1 MKIKNSLFRPI
12 LEFRAK
18 RHGHL
23 VENKNINSN
32 TVLIVAILFLGDLFM
47 LAPFIAALKKF
58 KPDVEVI
65 LVCRDDLKELASLLK
80 VKHIVPSTNPTR
92 SAIKRIRELSDGG
105 LVAAYCIFSGRWLPA
120 MIDIEVKKVVS
131 FRDPSGRWDHLITE
145 KLDLPKDAMPAI
157 KIPLLMLDNNHP
169 DEDLIMLDSWKPVGE
184 KAIIHVGARSILR
197 RMPIWLITYIVN
209 ILNNK
214 AINIIITAG
223 PNEFNDLNKL
233 RKLIPANVFN
243 RIDFELGSKKMHEL
257 VPTIISSNIVIGID
271 TGFLHLTK
279 ALGTPTLV
287 LLGPSQEEIYG
298 GDDCYSRSIH
308 LGIPNLTCRDK
319 KTFHGLKEDWINKCN
334 RDDCHVEGMPC
345 IGNLDVELI
354 RDSID
359 KLLDLSLK
367 TKSSISIKHS
377 SH

>member
-23 VENKNINSN
+23 VENNNINSN

-279 ALGTPTLV
+279 ALGIPTLV
-287 LLGPSQEEIYG
+287 LLGPSQEEVYG
-298 GDDCYSRSIH
+298 GDNCYSRSIH
-308 LGIPNLTCRDK
+308 LEISNLTY
-319 KTFHGLKEDWINKCN
+319 
-334 RDDCHVEGMPC
+334 
-345 IGNLDVELI
+345 
-354 RDSID
+354 
-359 KLLDLSLK
+359 
-367 TKSSISIKHS
+367 
-377 SH
+377 

>member
-23 VENKNINSN
+23 VENNNINSN

-308 LGIPNLTCRDK
+308 LEIPNLTCRDK

-354 RDSID
+354 GDSID

>member
-23 VENKNINSN
+23 VENNNINSN

-145 KLDLPKDAMPAI
+145 KLDLPKGAMPAI

-271 TGFLHLTK
+271 TGFLHLAK

-308 LGIPNLTCRDK
+308 LGIPSLPCRDK
-319 KTFHGLKEDWINKCN
+319 KTFHGLKEDWINKCDRN
-334 RDDCHVEGMPC
+334 DCIVEGMPC
-345 IGNLDVELI
+345 IGNLDMELI

-359 KLLDLSLK
+359 KLLGLSLK

-377 SH
+377 AH

>member
-1 MKIKNSLFRPI
+1 MKIKNSLFRSI
-12 LEFRAK
+12 LELRAK
-18 RHGHL
+18 RHSHL

-32 TVLIVAILFLGDLFM
+32 TVLIVATLFLGDLFM
-47 LAPFIAALKKF
+47 LAPFIAALKKS
-58 KPDVEVI
+58 KPGVEVI

-80 VKHIVPSTNPTR
+80 VEHIVPSTNPTR

-243 RIDFELGSKKMHEL
+243 RIDFDLGSKKVHEL

-271 TGFLHLTK
+271 TGFLHLAK

-287 LLGPSQEEIYG
+287 LLGPSQEVIFG

-319 KTFHGLKEDWINKCN
+319 KTYHGLEEDWINNCTK
-334 RDDCHVEGMPC
+334 DDCPVEGMPC
-345 IGNLDVELI
+345 IGNLDMELI

-359 KLLDLSLK
+359 KLLGLSLK

>member
-23 VENKNINSN
+23 VENNNINSN

-145 KLDLPKDAMPAI
+145 KLDLPKGAMPAI

-279 ALGTPTLV
+279 ALGIPTLV

-298 GDDCYSRSIH
+298 GDNCYSRSIH
-308 LGIPNLTCRDK
+308 LEISNLTCRDK
-319 KTFHGLKEDWINKCN
+319 KTFHGLKEDWINNCN

-354 RDSID
+354 GDSID

>member
-1 MKIKNSLFRPI
+1 MRINNSLFRPI

-47 LAPFIAALKKF
+47 LAPFIAALKKS
-58 KPDVEVI
+58 KPGVEVI

-145 KLDLPKDAMPAI
+145 KLDLPKNVMPAI
-157 KIPLLMLDNNHP
+157 NIPLLMLDNNHP

-197 RMPIWLITYIVN
+197 RMPIWLTAYIVN

-223 PNEFNDLNKL
+223 PNEFNDLEKL

-287 LLGPSQEEIYG
+287 LLGPSQKETYG

-354 RDSID
+354 GDSID

>member
-1 MKIKNSLFRPI
+1 MKIKDSLFRNI
-12 LEFRAK
+12 LELRAK
-18 RHGHL
+18 RHSYV
-23 VENKNINSN
+23 VENENINSN

-47 LAPFIAALKKF
+47 IAPFILALKKS
-58 KPDVEVI
+58 KPGVEII
-65 LVCRDDLKELASLLK
+65 LVCRDELKELASLLK

-92 SAIKRIRELSDGG
+92 SAIKRICELSDGG

-120 MIDIEVKKVVS
+120 MIDIPVKKVVS

-145 KLDLPKDAMPAI
+145 KLEFPKDAMPAI
-157 KIPLLMLDNNHP
+157 KIPLLMLGNNHP

-197 RMPIWLITYIVN
+197 RMPIWLTAYIVN
-209 ILNNK
+209 ILNNN
-214 AINIIITAG
+214 AINIIISYG

-243 RIDFELGSKKMHEL
+243 RIDFDLGSKKVHEL

-287 LLGPSQEEIYG
+287 LLGPSPEEIYG

-308 LGIPNLTCRDK
+308 LGIPSLPCRDK
-319 KTFHGLKEDWINKCN
+319 KTFHGLKEDWINKCDRN
-334 RDDCHVEGMPC
+334 DCIVEGMPC
-345 IGNLDVELI
+345 IGNLDMELI

-359 KLLDLSLK
+359 KLLGLSLK

-377 SH
+377 AH

>member
-1 MKIKNSLFRPI
+1 MKIKDSLFRPI
-12 LEFRAK
+12 LELRAK
-18 RHGHL
+18 RHSYV

-32 TVLIVAILFLGDLFM
+32 TVLIVATLFLGDLFM
-47 LAPFIAALKKF
+47 LAPFILALKKS
-58 KPDVEVI
+58 KPNVEVI

-80 VKHIVPSTNPTR
+80 VKHIVPSTKPTR
-92 SAIKRIRELSDGG
+92 SAIKRICELSDGG

-120 MIDIEVKKVVS
+120 MIDIAVKKVVS

-145 KLDLPKDAMPAI
+145 KLEFPKDAMPAI
-157 KIPLLMLDNNHP
+157 KIPLLMLGNNHP

-197 RMPIWLITYIVN
+197 RMPIWLTAYIVN

-214 AINIIITAG
+214 AINIIISYG

-233 RKLIPANVFN
+233 RKLIPANIFN
-243 RIDFELGSKKMHEL
+243 RIDFDLGSKKVHEL

-271 TGFLHLTK
+271 TGFLHLAK

-287 LLGPSQEEIYG
+287 LLGQSQEEIYG

-308 LGIPNLTCRDK
+308 LGIPSLPCRDK
-319 KTFHGLKEDWINKCN
+319 KTFHGLKEDWINKCDRN
-334 RDDCHVEGMPC
+334 DCIVEGMPC
-345 IGNLDVELI
+345 IGNLDMELI

-359 KLLDLSLK
+359 KLLGLSLK

-377 SH
+377 AH

>member
-1 MKIKNSLFRPI
+1 MRINNSLFRPI

-23 VENKNINSN
+23 VENNNINSN

-47 LAPFIAALKKF
+47 LAPFIAALKKS
-58 KPDVEVI
+58 KPGVEVI

-233 RKLIPANVFN
+233 RKLIPANVFS

-271 TGFLHLTK
+271 TGFLHLAK

-287 LLGPSQEEIYG
+287 LLGQSQEEIYG

-354 RDSID
+354 GDSID

>member
-1 MKIKNSLFRPI
+1 MKIKDSLFRSI
-12 LEFRAK
+12 LELRAK
-18 RHGHL
+18 RHSYV

-32 TVLIVAILFLGDLFM
+32 TVLIVATLFLGDLFM

-214 AINIIITAG
+214 AINIIISYG

-243 RIDFELGSKKMHEL
+243 RIDFDLGSKKVHEL

-271 TGFLHLTK
+271 TGFLHLAK

-287 LLGPSQEEIYG
+287 LLGPSQKEIYG

-319 KTFHGLKEDWINKCN
+319 KTFHGLKEDWINNCN
-334 RDDCHVEGMPC
+334 KDDCHVEGMPC

-354 RDSID
+354 GDSID